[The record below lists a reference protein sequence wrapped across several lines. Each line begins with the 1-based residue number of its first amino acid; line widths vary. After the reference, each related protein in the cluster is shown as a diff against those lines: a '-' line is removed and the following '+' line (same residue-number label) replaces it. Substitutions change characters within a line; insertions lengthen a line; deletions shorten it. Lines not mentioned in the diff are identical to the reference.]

1 MATTTIPLYQ
11 LFTELRLAGL
21 PLGIRDYQ
29 AALAAVQGGLDGSDR
44 ERLRQVC
51 RALWIKTTD
60 PAIVHLLD
68 HHFER
73 LIPATYGRSTPT
85 ATTTSQQ
92 TEQPAAE
99 ETKTAVTTPDEEAV
113 ELDDFADDEAPETA
127 VDPVHQ
133 SLNQLQ
139 ALSGLADEVQVA
151 ESTRRQLDLV
161 SRFYYSFTGDYLP
174 VTSRQMKQNWRY
186 LRRAARFGPPVELDI
201 EATVDKIARDG
212 FLADPVL
219 RPRRTNRAQL
229 IILLDHDGSM
239 TPFHSLGR
247 RLAATARE
255 GGRLGAA
262 DVFYFHD
269 CPRDYLYLDPYYQRF
284 LPITNLLAQV
294 HPLHT
299 SVLIFSDAGA
309 ARGRLDEARIA
320 QTAVFL
326 NQLQTAVRHLAWL
339 NPMPQA
345 RWAGSSAGL
354 IARQIPMFET
364 TQTGLQGAIKALRG
378 ARPHAQERYQP

>member
-1 MATTTIPLYQ
+1 MNPPDSTYPLYQ

-29 AALAAVQGGLDGSDR
+29 GALAALQGGLDESNRD
-44 ERLRQVC
+44 LLYKLC
-51 RALWIKTTD
+51 RALWVKSAD
-60 PAIVHLLD
+60 PALHQLFA
-68 HHFER
+68 HHFAR
-73 LIPATYGRSTPT
+73 LIPPDYGRSPT
-85 ATTTSQQ
+85 AAAP
-92 TEQPAAE
+92 TEPIDLPIVE
-99 ETKTAVTTPDEEAV
+99 ETAVSLPEDDV
-113 ELDDFADDEAPETA
+113 ELDDFPNDAAWDQAADPAQ
-127 VDPVHQ
+127 Q

-139 ALSGLADEVQVA
+139 ALTPLADEAQVA
-151 ESTRRQLDLV
+151 ESSRRQLDLV

-174 VTSRQMKQNWRY
+174 VTSRQMKQSWRY

-201 EATVDKIARDG
+201 EATVDKIARNG

-229 IILLDHDGSM
+229 VLLLDRDGSM

-247 RLAATARE
+247 RLASSARD
-255 GGRLGAA
+255 GGQLGAA
-262 DVFYFHD
+262 TVFYFHD
-269 CPRDYLYLDPYYQRF
+269 CPRDYLYLDPYYQTF
-284 LPITNLLAQV
+284 VQLPDLLNQV

-299 SVLIFSDAGA
+299 SMLIFSDAGA
-309 ARGRLDEARIA
+309 ARGRVDEARIA

-326 NQLQTAVRHLAWL
+326 DQLQTAVRHLAWL

-354 IARQIPMFET
+354 IARQVAMFET
-364 TQTGLQGAIKALRG
+364 THVGLQGAIKALRG
-378 ARPHAQERYQP
+378 SRPHAQERYQP